1 MPNQKYTTTT
11 SEKIELDT
19 CTTPPLIVI
28 FVKLS
33 RTGMRY
39 QEKLLTLSALI
50 DSKKSYLSNSVKGK
64 SPGNDVVMNIN
75 IVK

>member
-1 MPNQKYTTTT
+1 MNTTC
-11 SEKIELDT
+11 EKIELDK

-50 DSKKSYLSNSVKGK
+50 DSKKSYYLSNSVKGK

>member
-11 SEKIELDT
+11 SEKIELEK

-39 QEKLLTLSALI
+39 QEKPLTLSALI
-50 DSKKSYLSNSVKGK
+50 D
-64 SPGNDVVMNIN
+64 
-75 IVK
+75 